1 MRWNQ
6 TDWKKVTVERQRGTS
21 GRNLQATPKQRNL
34 KTSAEAFHVV
44 YLNWCVNMILLSFCN
59 HDIVRIGVRKYIC
72 GFLLYNRV
80 QLESDKEQ
88 RDGHSRRQRDKDQR
102 GREEERKRQRHHYE
116 FDKFMRRKEETK
128 WGKGY
133 CHDRAK
139 KDGHHHGY
147 TYCSEVGD
155 KSNKEDRDDMGSR
168 KERIRNKVS

>member
-1 MRWNQ
+1 M
-6 TDWKKVTVERQRGTS
+6 
-21 GRNLQATPKQRNL
+21 
-34 KTSAEAFHVV
+34 
-44 YLNWCVNMILLSFCN
+44 
-59 HDIVRIGVRKYIC
+59 
-72 GFLLYNRV
+72 

-102 GREEERKRQRHHYE
+102 GKDEERKRQRHHYE

-147 TYCSEVGD
+147 SYCPEMGD
-155 KSNKEDRDDMGSR
+155 KSSKEERDDMGSR
-168 KERIRNKVS
+168 KERIRNKVSKS